1 MKAKPSEKFD
11 YITSLASANTFH
23 DVAKGCLSQYKNT
36 NKISSTIIF
45 ASATNYGLAMELYL
59 KTLIIME
66 GNNKPHGHNL
76 DDLYNKLSPCIQ
88 KRLNK
93 EYKSLDGEIRKETLY
108 IRASLEKSDPNNSN
122 NNPVRGTKLKQLFKN
137 NKDIFII
144 YRYMFEQGR
153 TKEWQYFYFEYG
165 NFDLACEALKIVS
178 NSLLN
183 EQEQFKV
190 QIIQQNIG
198 EK

>member
-11 YITSLASANTFH
+11 YITSLASASTFH
-23 DVAKGCLSQYKNT
+23 DVAKGCLQQYKNT
-36 NKISSTIIF
+36 NKISPTIVF

-76 DDLYNKLSPCIQ
+76 DDLHNKLSPNIQ

-93 EYKSLDGEIRKETLY
+93 EYKSLDGETRKETLY

-122 NNPVRGTKLKQLFKN
+122 NDPERGTKLKQLFKN
-137 NKDIFII
+137 NNDIFIM

-190 QIIQQNIG
+190 KIT
-198 EK
+198 

>member
-11 YITSLASANTFH
+11 FITSLASANTFH
-23 DVAKGCLSQYKNT
+23 NVAKGCLNQYKNT
-36 NKISSTIIF
+36 NKISPTIVF

-66 GNNKPHGHNL
+66 GISKPHGHNL
-76 DDLYNKLSPCIQ
+76 DDLYNKLSSNIQ
-88 KRLNK
+88 KRLNR
-93 EYKSLDGEIRKETLY
+93 EYKSLDGETRKDILY
-108 IRASLEKSDPNNSN
+108 LRASLENSNPNNPN
-122 NNPVRGTKLKQLFKN
+122 NVPERGTKLKQLFKN
-137 NKDIFII
+137 NNDIFVM

-165 NFDLACEALKIVS
+165 NFDLACEALKMVS

-190 QIIQQNIG
+190 
-198 EK
+198 KVT

>member
-11 YITSLASANTFH
+11 FITSLASSNTFH
-23 DVAKGCLSQYKNT
+23 DVAKGCLHQYKNT
-36 NKISSTIIF
+36 NKISPTIIF

-66 GNNKPHGHNL
+66 GNHKPHGHKL
-76 DDLYNKLSPCIQ
+76 DNLYNKLSPNIQ
-88 KRLNK
+88 KQLNK
-93 EYKSLDGEIRKETLY
+93 EYKSLDGETRKETLY
-108 IRASLEKSDPNNSN
+108 IRASLEKSNPSNSN
-122 NNPVRGTKLKQLFKN
+122 NELERETKLKQLFKN

-165 NFDLACEALKIVS
+165 NFDLACKALKIVS
-178 NSLLN
+178 NILLMSKN
-183 EQEQFKV
+183 NSK
-190 QIIQQNIG
+190 
-198 EK
+198 